1 MLFPQVA
8 LNMMKSSECLEQ
20 EMARQ
25 RDHRQLFDMIAVL
38 LEEVRKTRP
47 FLHSEVP
54 QPREPA
60 QVSLAWP
67 YCVDA

>member
-1 MLFPQVA
+1 
-8 LNMMKSSECLEQ
+8 MMKNSESQER

-25 RDHRQLFDMIAVL
+25 RDHQQLFDMIAVL
-38 LEEVRKTRP
+38 LEEVRIRGRSIT
-47 FLHSEVP
+47 SEAP
-54 QPREPA
+54 QPRELA